1 MPKRIIQPGDIYKI
15 DGVPHQVIT
24 ATSEI
29 IGEHKDELAMSEL
42 VFWLDNLETNERV
55 YLTENELW
63 GKIECHK

>member
-1 MPKRIIQPGDIYKI
+1 MPKRIIQPGDIYEI
-15 DGVPHQVIT
+15 DGVPYEVIT

-55 YLTENELW
+55 YLTENELR